1 MKSTLII
8 SGHPRLS
15 QSTANRLIIETIINT
30 PGVAICDIMT
40 NYPDG
45 KIDVEEEQS
54 RLKAADLIVFQFPFI
69 WYGMPSHMKAWM
81 ERVFSYGFAFG
92 AGGDQ
97 LKNKKLLLSITLG
110 GSSEAY
116 SSQGQH
122 LYTVETFLRPLELF
136 VKYCGM
142 QYLLPVY
149 SYEMASTPGINQEIV
164 EDKATLHA
172 RRVLRV
178 IRSLNTNN
186 PLPLLKQAG

>member
-1 MKSTLII
+1 MKNTLII

-15 QSTANRLIIETIINT
+15 QSTANRLILETIINT
-30 PGVAICDIMT
+30 PGVAICDIMN

-45 KIDVEEEQS
+45 KINVEEEQS

-92 AGGDQ
+92 TGGDQ

-116 SSQGQH
+116 SAQGQH

-164 EDKATLHA
+164 EDKARLHA
-172 RRVLRV
+172 KRLLKV
-178 IRSLNTNN
+178 IVSQNTNN
-186 PLPLLKQAG
+186 SLSLQKQAV